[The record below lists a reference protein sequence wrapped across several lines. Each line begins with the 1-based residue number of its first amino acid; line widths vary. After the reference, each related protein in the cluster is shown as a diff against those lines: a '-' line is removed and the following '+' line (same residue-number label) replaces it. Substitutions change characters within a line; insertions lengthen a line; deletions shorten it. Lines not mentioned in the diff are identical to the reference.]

1 MSDYS
6 LELAAERITDARTK
20 RYFSEVMTSYSC
32 GCNRSAIVIL
42 WSVTICDILFKLVQ
56 LAEQYGDTI
65 AKGILKDIEMIRVAN
80 PNSPEWEWKLV
91 VEVKADR
98 PGHQSSPGTINVDV
112 MTLLGQIVLRIG
124 QGMGD
129 DYGIAIRPVHQR
141 LIEQAVPALKQLC
154 VRVLLVGD
162 TNISELA

>member
-1 MSDYS
+1 MR
-6 LELAAERITDARTK
+6 EPEVEARVRQYLTENGYQVFP
-20 RYFSEVMTSYSC
+20 RQQRT
-32 GCNRSAIVIL
+32 GPDIV
-42 WSVTICDILFKLVQ
+42 
-56 LAEQYGDTI
+56 
-65 AKGILKDIEMIRVAN
+65 AKKDGK
-80 PNSPEWEWKLV
+80 KLV

-124 QGMGD
+124 QEMGD

-141 LIEQAVPALKQLC
+141 LIEEAMPALKQLC